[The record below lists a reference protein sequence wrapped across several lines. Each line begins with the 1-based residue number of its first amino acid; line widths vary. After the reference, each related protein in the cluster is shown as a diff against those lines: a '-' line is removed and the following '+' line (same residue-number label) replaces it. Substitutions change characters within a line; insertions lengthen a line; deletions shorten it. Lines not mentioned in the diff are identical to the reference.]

1 MANYAIILA
10 AGEGNRLGSKTP
22 KCFVCIH
29 KKPIYE
35 YSLELFQI
43 FSQIKQ
49 IILVVPKQYLNKV
62 KVDSRKI
69 KVIAGGLTRNDS
81 FELGIKSLKNIKSS
95 DKIIIHDAAR
105 INVQTKDILHI
116 INCKSSFGTLCFQ
129 GRKNDVDLRIGKYN
143 IQTPQFC
150 LYSVYKNAIKNPK
163 GKDLFTYLLLKP
175 NKENFILSSNKSKNF
190 KITYKKDLEKAK
202 SI

>member
-10 AGEGNRLGSKTP
+10 AGEGDRLGSKTP
-22 KCFVCIH
+22 KCFVCVN

-49 IILVVPKQYLNKV
+49 IVLVVPKLYLNKV
-62 KVDSRKI
+62 KVDSKKI
-69 KVIAGGLTRNDS
+69 KVVVGGATRNDS
-81 FELGIKSLKNIKSS
+81 FELGLKALKNIKTN

-105 INVQTKDILHI
+105 INVQAEDILNI
-116 INCKSSFGTLCFQ
+116 INCKSSFGTLCFK
-129 GRKNDVDLRIGKYN
+129 GRKNDADLRIGKYN

-175 NKENFILSSNKSKNF
+175 TKENFILTSNKSQNF
-190 KITYKKDLEKAK
+190 KITFKKDLEKAK